1 MLGLG
6 IVAAAA
12 QRSQQQPAQSAVEV
26 HGLVLMAPGCVP
38 DHPYPNPNPRT
49 LALALALT
57 LEPYPNPN
65 PAPHQVRALLQATLN
80 PRPLTLAPTPTLPLT
95 RYVPRYKPLP
105 LFYLPARLLSW
116 IQPQL
121 DAGFE
126 ARYLV
131 ITPSSRSSTPASRWL
146 GLGLGLGWLGLGL
159 GLGCSS
165 TPASR
170 TSHCTLT

>member
-12 QRSQQQPAQSAVEV
+12 QQSQQPADIVAAAAQSAVTV
-26 HGLVLMAPGCVP
+26 HGLILMAPGYVP
-38 DHPYPNPNPRT
+38 DYPNPNPRT
-49 LALALALT
+49 LTLALA
-57 LEPYPNPN
+57 
-65 PAPHQVRALLQATLN
+65 
-80 PRPLTLAPTPTLPLT
+80 LTLAPTPTLPLT

-126 ARYLV
+126 VVGVRV
-131 ITPSSRSSTPASRWL
+131 R
-146 GLGLGLGWLGLGL
+146 GLGLRVA
-159 GLGCSS
+159 CSK
-165 TPASR
+165 AR
-170 TSHCTLT
+170 TW